1 MKRKTKRE
9 HDGKKKSEGNNYGN
23 NSENNSRKKHSGVQR
38 EKGNKTGSIKRKII
52 AMLSVTVMLVSISM
66 GIVSCVLNFNTS
78 MDVMEE
84 TLTDTVTVAANQ
96 TKEAIKASLNI
107 AAETGAVER
116 LSNPSIPI
124 TEKQSVIRRKL
135 STYGF
140 EDGGIIGAD
149 GKSIFGS
156 LSDAGEEDYFQAAMD
171 GNEYIT
177 EPVISE
183 DGTVKIII
191 AAPLWENGVTGG
203 KAVGVVYFITK
214 PDFLNDIVN
223 SIQIGENGTAYII
236 DSEGTT
242 IAYND
247 AQIVIDRYNTQEE
260 AKKDSELKP
269 LAEIEAKMVNGES
282 GFGTYQYGGITKV
295 MAYHPVPDSNGW
307 SITVT
312 AGRNDF
318 MSGVYRSIFITVLFV
333 VAYLVIGIIVAIR
346 AGKTIA
352 EPIMLCTERL
362 ELLVKGDLKSKV
374 PSIRNRDETGRL
386 AHATEVIV
394 SALEDIISDVSR
406 VLGCL
411 AAGDFTVESEKKEL
425 YVGDFEP
432 MLGAINQIIRQLTDT
447 LSQVRVA
454 ADQVA
459 SGSDQVSSGA
469 QALSQGATEQASS
482 IEELA
487 AALEEIS
494 QKIKKNAAHANEAS
508 RLSSTVGSEMSQ
520 SNDEMKDMILAMQEI
535 SESSSEIGK
544 IIKVIE
550 DIAFQT
556 NILALN
562 AAVEAARAG
571 EAGKGFAVVAD
582 EVRNLANKSTEA
594 SQNTSVL
601 IQNAVDAVGRG
612 TAIADAT
619 GKTLLKAVEGSES
632 VGRIIGEIS
641 ESTSEQTSALE
652 QVTAGM
658 DQISSV
664 VQTNSATAEESAA
677 ASEELSGQAQV
688 LKDMVDRFKIE
699 EL

>member
-1 MKRKTKRE
+1 MKRKTKKER
-9 HDGKKKSEGNNYGN
+9 DAKKKGGGNNIGN
-23 NSENNSRKKHSGVQR
+23 NGEKKHSGVQSGKR
-38 EKGNKTGSIKRKII
+38 SKTGSIKKKII
-52 AMLSVTVMLVSISM
+52 AMLSVTVMLISITM
-66 GIVSCVLNFNTS
+66 GIVSCILNFNTS

-84 TLTDTVTVAANQ
+84 TLTDTATIAANQ

-107 AAETGAVER
+107 AIETGAVER

-135 STYGF
+135 SSYGF
-140 EDGGIIGAD
+140 EDGGIIGKD
-149 GKSIFGS
+149 GKSMFGA
-156 LSDAGEEDYFQAAMD
+156 LTDAGEEEYFKAAMNGD
-171 GNEYIT
+171 AYVT
-177 EPVISE
+177 EPVIGE
-183 DGTVKIII
+183 DGSVKIIL
-191 AAPLWENGVTGG
+191 AAPLWENGVTGSNVTG
-203 KAVGVVYFITK
+203 AVYFITK
-214 PDFLNDIVN
+214 PEFLNDIVN
-223 SIQIGENGTAYII
+223 SIEIGENGTAYII

-260 AKKDSELKP
+260 AKKDSDLKQ
-269 LAEIEAKMVNGES
+269 LAAIEAKMVNGES

-333 VAYLVIGIIVAIR
+333 AVYLLIGIIVAVR
-346 AGKTIA
+346 AGISIA
-352 EPIMLCTERL
+352 EPIKLCTERL
-362 ELLVKGDLKSKV
+362 ESLAKGDLKSIV

-386 AHATEVIV
+386 AQATDVIV
-394 SALEDIISDVSR
+394 SALSEIISDVSR
-406 VLGCL
+406 ILGSL

-432 MLGAINQIIRQLTDT
+432 MLNAINQIIRQLTDT

-487 AALEEIS
+487 ASLEEIS
-494 QKIKKNAAHANEAS
+494 QKIMKNADHANEAS
-508 RLSSTVGSEMSQ
+508 RLSGTVGSEMSR
-520 SNDEMKDMILAMQEI
+520 SSDEMKEMILAMQEI

-594 SQNTSVL
+594 SQNTAVL

-612 TAIADAT
+612 TAIADET
-619 GKTLLKAVEGSES
+619 GKTLMKAVEGSES
-632 VGRIIGEIS
+632 VRSIIGEIS
-641 ESTSEQTSALE
+641 VSTNEQTSALE
-652 QVTAGM
+652 QVTTGM

-677 ASEELSGQAQV
+677 ASEELSGQAQI
-688 LKDMVDRFKIE
+688 LKDMVDNFKLE
-699 EL
+699 ER